1 MLAPMKID
9 VHAHVLSESYL
20 DRVVREGAFGFQR
33 GEDGAALMPDYGPLD
48 PGVYRH
54 EKRLELLVDTGIDL
68 QLVGPLINF
77 VAWPGGAAGVEQAR
91 ALNQSTA
98 ECVAGS
104 GGRFAGLAALALGE
118 PDQAVDELVRAVE
131 EHGFVGAV
139 TGTYA
144 GDRPLDHASLEPLWA
159 EIEARELLLFMH
171 PSSSERTPLW
181 DEYTLAVALAWPNET
196 ARAVSRLIFAGTLE
210 RHPALP
216 LVLAHGGGTLPF
228 LRGRLNLAYA
238 APTYEYNPDC
248 HAQIS
253 KPPADYFDQLLF
265 DTAVGAAESLHF
277 LIESVGAERVVL
289 GTDDPFEIA
298 DTGGRVAFPALQERP
313 AEEREQILGDTLA
326 GLLGL

>member
-1 MLAPMKID
+1 MKID
-9 VHAHVLSESYL
+9 VHAHVLSEPYL
-20 DRVVREGAFGFQR
+20 DRVLRDGAFGFRR
-33 GEDGAALMPDYGPLD
+33 GDDGAALMPDYGPLD

-54 EKRLELLVDTGIDL
+54 EERLARLVQNGIDL

-77 VAWPGGAAGVEQAR
+77 SAWPGGAAGVEQAR

-104 GGRFAGLAALALGE
+104 GGRFAGLTALALGE
-118 PDQAVDELVRAVE
+118 PERAVE
-131 EHGFVGAV
+131 DLGRAVEQHGFVGAV

-144 GDRPLDHASLEPLWA
+144 GDRPLDHPSLEPLWA
-159 EIEARELLLFMH
+159 AIEARELLLFMH
-171 PSSSERTPLW
+171 PSSAEPAPLW
-181 DEYTLAVALAWPNET
+181 DEYTLTVALAWPNET
-196 ARAVSRLIFAGTLE
+196 ARAVARLIFAGTLE
-210 RHPALP
+210 RHPTLR

-228 LRGRLNLAYA
+228 LRGRLNLAYS

-253 KPPADYFDQLLF
+253 KPPGDYFDQLLF

-313 AEEREQILGDTLA
+313 AGEQEQILGATLA
-326 GLLGL
+326 RLLGR